1 MCGFFG
7 IIYADEKREMGEVLF
22 NAGKRLS
29 YRGYDTSGV
38 AVFDREGNFLIKKD
52 VGRIEEVAE
61 KHGFTEL
68 SGNKGIIQLRW
79 ATFGVPSVRN
89 AQPHSDCTGEFVGAH
104 NGNIINTPALR
115 MRLQDAGHNL
125 KGENDG
131 EVILHIIEDYY
142 KITGDIIQSI
152 VQGSKELEGD
162 FAFIVTKKDENRM
175 FVVKRGSSLF
185 VGRGDGYYC
194 ASSDLTSILD
204 HTRNILTLS
213 DGEFVEFGTDYYIVR
228 DLETGKVIE
237 KNLEEIDIDIGTVEK
252 GSFPHFML
260 KEIYESPQKAKGL
273 IGLMSGNVVYE
284 EGADLI
290 NASPRI
296 FITGA
301 GTSYHS
307 ALLGTYY
314 FSRISGKLFNISF
327 ASDFRELSAPV
338 LEDDDLLIAV
348 SQSGETKDV
357 KNVCD
362 TFREK
367 SKGKIISVVNNIGS
381 TIALMSDLVL
391 PIASDIEISVP
402 ATKTFVNQALLFLNM
417 AIISG
422 KKKMMKV
429 PTIPFEN
436 IPGILER
443 SIEVAEK
450 YVDEVIDAVN
460 NFNEFYIL
468 GYGLTYPAALEGA
481 LKVKEVVYV
490 HAEGMYSGEFKH
502 GPLSIVHEDYPVF
515 FISTIQ
521 DKFFV
526 LSHIQEVKT
535 RLGKIIT
542 IAPEDPDLEGVS
554 DIFIPLPTDNPY
566 LVPVSA
572 VVFFQML
579 AYRMGV
585 NRGID
590 PDFPKNISKTITV
603 D

>member
-7 IIYADEKREMGEVLF
+7 IIYSDDRREMGEVLF
-22 NAGKRLS
+22 KAGKRLS

-38 AVFDREGNFLIKKD
+38 GVVDGSGNVEIRKD
-52 VGRIEEVAE
+52 VGKIEEVAE
-61 KHGFTEL
+61 KHRFAEL
-68 SGNKGIIQLRW
+68 SGKKGIIQLRW

-89 AQPHSDCTGEFVGAH
+89 AQPHKDCTGEFLGAH

-115 MRLQDAGHNL
+115 MRLKSSGHKL
-125 KGENDG
+125 MGENDG
-131 EVILHIIEDYY
+131 EVILHVIEDYY
-142 KITGDIIQSI
+142 KITGDMVQAI
-152 VQGSKELEGD
+152 VQGTKDLEGD
-162 FAFIVTKKDENRM
+162 FACIITKRDEDRM
-175 FVVKRGSSLF
+175 FVVKKGSSLF
-185 VGRGDGYYC
+185 LGKGDGYYC
-194 ASSDLTSILD
+194 ASSDLASILD
-204 HTRNILTLS
+204 HTKQILTLS
-213 DGEFVEFGTDYYIVR
+213 DGEFVEFGTDYFIVR
-228 DLETGKVIE
+228 DLDTGEIIE
-237 KNLEEIDIDIGTVEK
+237 KNLEEIDLDIGTVEK

-260 KEIYESPQKAKGL
+260 KEIYESPQKAHSL
-273 IGLMSGNVVYE
+273 IGLMSGNVVYD
-284 EGADLI
+284 EGVDLI
-290 NASPRI
+290 NASPRV

-314 FSRISGKLFNISF
+314 FSRISGKLLNISF
-327 ASDFRELSAPV
+327 ASDFREFYAPV

-362 TFREK
+362 VFREK
-367 SKGKIISVVNNIGS
+367 TEGKIISVVNNLGS
-381 TIALMSDLVL
+381 TIALLSDLVL

-402 ATKTFVNQALLFLNM
+402 ATKTFVNQTILFLNM
-417 AIISG
+417 AVLSA
-422 KKKMMKV
+422 KKKMLNV
-429 PTIPFEN
+429 PTIPFEK
-436 IPGILER
+436 IPWILEK
-443 SIEVAEK
+443 SIEISEE
-450 YVDEVIDAVN
+450 YVDNVIQAVDR
-460 NFNEFYIL
+460 FNEFYIL

-502 GPLSIVHEDYPVF
+502 GPLSIVHQDYPVF
-515 FISTIQ
+515 FVSTIE

-535 RLGKIIT
+535 RLGKVIT
-542 IAPEDPDLEGVS
+542 VAPEDPELEEVS

-572 VVFFQML
+572 TIFFQLL
-579 AYRMGV
+579 AYHLGV